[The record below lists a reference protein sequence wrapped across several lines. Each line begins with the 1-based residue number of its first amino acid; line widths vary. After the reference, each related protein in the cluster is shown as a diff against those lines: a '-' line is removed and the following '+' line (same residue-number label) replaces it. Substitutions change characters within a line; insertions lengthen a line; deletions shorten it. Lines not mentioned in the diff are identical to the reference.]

1 MTPEEQCDIKAIL
14 DMFHLELTL
23 ACQSFFAWK
32 TIHNLASADKKIF
45 NSINRNALSWNLIL
59 HSLQA
64 TFFITIGRIFDTNPS
79 SFSVH
84 KVFRCCKKEILEFNK
99 DNLRTRRLGDSKEI
113 PDWLDGFIEEAYEA
127 QPADFNKLKKEVNK
141 VQKVYEE
148 IYRPIRHKI
157 FAHKDSE
164 HLSNSSGLFQETSIG
179 EAEKILTILY
189 QAKMSIQH
197 LYDNGK
203 LSAIDYWKLNEEEHV
218 HKDIESLLN
227 KITKI

>member
-64 TFFITIGRIFDTNPS
+64 TFFITIGRIFDTDPS

-84 KVFRCCKKEILEFNK
+84 KVFRCCKKEIQEFNK
-99 DNLRTRRLGDSKEI
+99 DNLRARKLRDSKEI
-113 PDWLDGFIEEAYEA
+113 PDWLDGYIEEAYEA
-127 QPADFNKLKKEVNK
+127 KPADFNKLKKEVNK
-141 VQKVYEE
+141 VQKVYDE

-164 HLSNSSGLFQETSIG
+164 YLSNTSGLFQETSIVQ
-179 EAEKILTILY
+179 AEKILTTLY

-197 LYDNGK
+197 LYNNGK
-203 LSAIDYWKLNEEEHV
+203 LSAIEYWKLNEEEYV
-218 HKDIESLLN
+218 HKDIESLLS
-227 KITKI
+227 KIAKI